1 MRTATAVRSSCRTR
15 FLVLFPLLPL
25 LHERRHSSSYRGEL
39 MNVGTCGIDGLLLVL
54 ELLLDVD
61 LVNAD
66 LV

>member
-1 MRTATAVRSSCRTR
+1 
-15 FLVLFPLLPL
+15 
-25 LHERRHSSSYRGEL
+25 

>member
-1 MRTATAVRSSCRTR
+1 
-15 FLVLFPLLPL
+15 
-25 LHERRHSSSYRGEL
+25 

-66 LV
+66 LVRECVHSALLRRSFIRYVWLIDRRIIM